1 MKCFPLPLA
10 IKLWTIDDM
19 IILAVDTATTSCS
32 VAIIDKKSVLA
43 EVTLLRKETHSKHL
57 MDMIHGA
64 IGFSGLKFSDL
75 DGFAVV
81 RGPGSFT
88 GLRIGIAT
96 VKGLAAGLKKP
107 LVGISS
113 LEALA
118 MQTSNSPYL
127 ICPLLDAHRGEV
139 YFSRYRFLE
148 GRLKEELEE
157 QVCAP
162 ENVMR
167 DINEP
172 CIFVGNGT
180 LLYQKMLS
188 EMMGD
193 SAFFAPIPQ
202 NTIKASTVAFLSLN
216 KFQNKD
222 TDDIDR
228 FIPHYIRKSDAEL
241 NIFCPR

>member
-1 MKCFPLPLA
+1 
-10 IKLWTIDDM
+10 M

-43 EVTLLRKETHSKHL
+43 EVTLIRKETHSKHL

-118 MQTSNSPYL
+118 MQASNSPYL

-172 CIFVGNGT
+172 CIFVGNGI

-241 NIFCPR
+241 NLK

>member
-1 MKCFPLPLA
+1 MK
-10 IKLWTIDDM
+10 
-19 IILAVDTATTSCS
+19 ILAVDTATTSCS
-32 VAIIDKKSVLA
+32 VAIIDKKNVLA
-43 EVTLLRKETHSKHL
+43 EITLLREETHSKHL
-57 MDMIHGA
+57 MEMIHTA
-64 IGFSGLKFSDL
+64 IGFSGLEFPDL

-88 GLRIGIAT
+88 GLRIGITT

-118 MQTSNSPYL
+118 MQASNSPYL
-127 ICPLLDAHRGEV
+127 ICPLLDARRGEV
-139 YFSRYRFLE
+139 YFSRYRLTD
-148 GRLKEELEE
+148 GRLKKELEE

-162 ENVMR
+162 ENTIR
-167 DINEP
+167 DINEA

-188 EMMGD
+188 DMIGD
-193 SAFFAPIPQ
+193 SAFFAPMPQ
-202 NTIKASTVAFLSLN
+202 NAIKASTVAFLSLN

-241 NIFCPR
+241 NLVNR

>member
-1 MKCFPLPLA
+1 
-10 IKLWTIDDM
+10 M

-43 EVTLLRKETHSKHL
+43 EVALLRKETHSKHL

-241 NIFCPR
+241 NLGFAKK

>member
-1 MKCFPLPLA
+1 
-10 IKLWTIDDM
+10 M
-19 IILAVDTATTSCS
+19 IILAVDTATTTCS

-43 EVTLLRKETHSKHL
+43 EVTLLREETHSKHL
-57 MDMIHGA
+57 MDMIHTA
-64 IGFSGLKFSDL
+64 IGFSGLKFSDV

-88 GLRIGIAT
+88 GLRIGITT

-118 MQTSNSPYL
+118 AQVSHWPYL
-127 ICPLLDAHRGEV
+127 ICSLLDARRGEV
-139 YFSRYRFLE
+139 YVSRYRLIE
-148 GRLKEELEE
+148 GRLKEAMGA

-162 ENVMR
+162 ENAIR
-167 DINEP
+167 DINEA
-172 CIFVGNGT
+172 CIFVGNGA
-180 LLYQKMLS
+180 LLYRKMLS
-188 EMMGD
+188 DMMGD
-193 SAFFAPIPQ
+193 AAFFASMPQ
-202 NTIKASTVAFLSLN
+202 NTIKASTIAFLSLN

-222 TDDIDR
+222 TDDVHR

-241 NIFCPR
+241 NLANNP